1 MVRERDVNIWR
12 TFMAITLMM
21 AIVLG
26 AGASALHIATPAI
39 SVTSFGTVLTVG
51 DVVETVLAAV
61 LGAIATA
68 LLRARHRS

>member
-12 TFMAITLMM
+12 TFMAITLMT

-26 AGASALHIATPAI
+26 AGASALHISTPEI

-51 DVVETVLAAV
+51 DVIETVVAAA
-61 LGAIATA
+61 LGAIATV
-68 LLRARHRS
+68 LLRARRRT